1 MKCVID
7 LVRSCAIRLRMQSC
21 GPVPRV
27 HTPAVVD
34 VDVFVVFIEVT

>member
-7 LVRSCAIRLRMQSC
+7 LVRSCAIRLWMQSC
-21 GPVPRV
+21 GSVARF
-27 HTPAVVD
+27 HTPAVLD